1 MPSEPGISVDSAAY
15 RKFRRIHSRL
25 SWTLISALI
34 GLVLAFDL
42 LCIYAKGFMGA
53 PMAQGSVI
61 SIGMVMALF
70 IVVAILA
77 AALYYVVRI
86 NAAYLEMHGSPDND

>member
-1 MPSEPGISVDSAAY
+1 MPSKTGISIDSAAY
-15 RKFRRIHSRL
+15 RKFRRIHGRL
-25 SWTLISALI
+25 SWTLISALL

-70 IVVAILA
+70 IVVVILA
-77 AALYYVVRI
+77 AAMYYVVRI
-86 NAAYLEMHGSPDND
+86 NSAYLDMRGSPDDD

>member
-1 MPSEPGISVDSAAY
+1 MPSEPGISIDSDAY
-15 RKFRRIHSRL
+15 RKFRRIHGRL
-25 SWTLISALI
+25 SRTLISALL

-42 LCIYAKGFMGA
+42 LCIYAKEFMGA

-70 IVVAILA
+70 IVMVILA

-86 NAAYLEMHGSPDND
+86 NSAYLDMRGSPDDD